1 MFQRDRDG
9 GARQTACPHR
19 QSGDLPF
26 DLALTRRVNGE
37 MMVPKW
43 GTRDPADPPVVE
55 PFDTLTDCVDQPE
68 PMGPVLGGE
77 LLLPQRGTHLVP
89 DLWNRLHM
97 VRFSHGGAPIDVQM
111 QLTGH
116 DPTMLRAFDDLRTQ
130 LLRTMHSAGWSR
142 VAIAAPTPGCGASFT
157 ALNLALSIAR
167 IPDAR
172 ALLMDMDQRA
182 PSIATMLGIKARGS
196 MQRLLSGDVAV
207 HDYLVRPAET
217 LALGLGQGRTP
228 NPSELL
234 HARRTGLVLDK
245 ALDALRPDIT
255 LFDLPPML
263 EHDDL
268 EAFLPQV
275 DGVLLV
281 ADATRTLG
289 SQITECKRRL
299 EGKSR
304 LLGVILNRTRP
315 ARRRAA

>member
-1 MFQRDRDG
+1 MFQRYRDG
-9 GARQTACPHR
+9 GARQAACPHR
-19 QSGDLPF
+19 QLQDLPF
-26 DLALTRRVNGE
+26 DLALTRRVNGK
-37 MMVPKW
+37 MLVPRW
-43 GTRDPADPPVVE
+43 GTRDPATPPAVE
-55 PFDTLTDCVDQPE
+55 PFGSRMDSVD
-68 PMGPVLGGE
+68 
-77 LLLPQRGTHLVP
+77 LPARGTDFAP
-89 DLWNRLHM
+89 DLWSQLPLLP
-97 VRFSHGGAPIDVQM
+97 FCHGGAPIDAQM
-111 QLTGH
+111 QMIGH
-116 DPTMLRAFDDLRTQ
+116 DPAMLRAFDDLRTQ

-142 VAIAAPTPGCGASFT
+142 VAIAAPTLGCGASFT

-182 PSIATMLGIKARGS
+182 PSIAAILGIKARGS
-196 MQRLLSGDVAV
+196 MQRLLSGDVSV
-207 HDYLVRPAET
+207 HDHLVRPAET
-217 LALGLGQGRTP
+217 LALGLGEGRAP

-234 HARRTGLVLDK
+234 HARRTSLVLNK

-255 LFDLPPML
+255 LYDLPPML

-275 DGVLLV
+275 EGVLLV

-289 SQITECKRRL
+289 SQITECKLRL

-315 ARRRAA
+315 GRRRAA